1 MASPDQSAPAEA
13 TPLFRREVAEQSWE
27 ILASRGLLPH
37 PPRLTTLVL
46 ITLVVVFAAV
56 AVWVDRGAYPLI
68 ETVPGY
74 LAPPGGVARVRPPR
88 QGIIGAVHVK
98 DGQLVKRGD
107 SLVTLQSG
115 QTTEDGAAAEAG
127 IAAQLQSQRA
137 DLVSQIARE
146 SNWRENEDRRLKVAA
161 ERLDRDL
168 TLLDTTMQTE
178 RDQLQ
183 LARRHADRIRTL
195 VDRGTIS
202 LDEMQKRE
210 MAELQ
215 QRLALQQADREMASK
230 RAELVAARI
239 AIEQLPTA
247 ASERLRNLHE
257 SLANVEQRLIELETR
272 RAVTVRAPVSGRIAA
287 LAALEGAS
295 VDSDSLIATIVPDGR
310 ELRARLFVPP
320 RAIGKVHPGQA
331 VSIRYDAF
339 PYHKYG
345 TFKGRVEDVSN
356 SVLLPQETS
365 RISPVKLNEAA
376 YVLDVAIDRQKVA
389 LGGHVEAPLRPDML
403 LKAAI
408 EIDRRPLLA
417 WIGESVFG
425 VSQR

>member
-46 ITLVVVFAAV
+46 VILVVVFAAV
-56 AVWVDRGAYPLI
+56 AAWVDQGAYPLI

-74 LAPPGGVARVRPPR
+74 LAPPGGVARVRAPR
-88 QGIIGAVHVK
+88 QGMVGAVHVK

-115 QTTEDGAAAEAG
+115 QTTESGAAAEAG

-137 DLVSQIARE
+137 DLVAQIARE
-146 SNWRENEDRRLKVAA
+146 SSWRENEERRLKVAA
-161 ERLDRDL
+161 EQLDRDL
-168 TLLDTTMQTE
+168 ILLDTTMQTE
-178 RDQLQ
+178 REQLQ

-215 QRLALQQADREMASK
+215 QRLALQQADREMAGK
-230 RAELVAARI
+230 RSELTAARI
-239 AIEQLPTA
+239 AIDQLPTA
-247 ASERLRNLHE
+247 ASERLRGLHE

-287 LAALEGAS
+287 IAALEGTT
-295 VDSDSLIATIVPDGR
+295 VDSDSLIATIVPDGS
-310 ELRARLFVPP
+310 ELRARLFVPT

-331 VSIRYDAF
+331 VAIRYEAF

-356 SVLLPQETS
+356 SALLPQETS
-365 RISPVKLNEAA
+365 RVSPVKLTEAA
-376 YVLDVAIDRQKVA
+376 YVLDVAIDRQKVE
-389 LGGHVEAPLRPDML
+389 LGGHREAPLRPDML